1 MTDCCELLIAEH
13 RRVEDLLE
21 RLEQL
26 LRPRLADADLSTSV
40 LSEAQTLYRVL
51 AADLHRHYAI
61 EEKALFPVLSQYRT
75 MMLMEAEHD
84 DLLGLQ
90 HAFARQLERLILDET
105 DQSDDRLNLFQ
116 QFEVFKTR
124 LLAHVLE
131 EERGIFPLANERLE
145 PEEKMKV
152 LRLTNALVEVDDPSA
167 YDLFRPEPGFI
178 LKRAN
183 LSSHAQRPME
193 YETLFEREH
202 HAIQTLRLQAGQKQA
217 MHWSGQTQVMVVL
230 LGELRFEC
238 LEAEGVKTLALSMGD
253 TLTIDSRLLF
263 SLSAVTDALL
273 MVFKVWPRPHYA
285 KS

>member
-13 RRVEDLLE
+13 RRVEDLLQ

-26 LRPRLADADLSTSV
+26 LRPGLAEPNLPESRLLEANALYAAMAEDL
-40 LSEAQTLYRVL
+40 Q
-51 AADLHRHYAI
+51 RHYAI

-75 MMLMEAEHD
+75 MILMEAEHD

-90 HAFARQLERLILDET
+90 QAFAYQLALVSGET
-105 DQSDDRLNLFQ
+105 CQPEELLSLLQRFDA
-116 QFEVFKTR
+116 FKTR
-124 LLAHVLE
+124 LLAHIVE

-152 LRLTNALVEVDDPSA
+152 LRLTNALVDAEDPSA
-167 YDLFRPEPGFI
+167 YDLCRPEPGFT

-183 LSSHAQRPME
+183 LSGQAQRPME

-202 HAIQTLRLQAGQKQA
+202 HIIQTLRLQAGQKQA
-217 MHWSGQTQVMVVL
+217 MHWAGQAQVMVVL

-238 LEAEGVKTLALSMGD
+238 LQAEGLQTVSLGMGD
-253 TLTIDSRLLF
+253 TLTLDSRLLF
-263 SLSAVTDALL
+263 SLSASTDAVL
-273 MVFKVWPRPHYA
+273 MMFKVWPHPHYA